1 MFLFQSIGAA
11 VLTIYIYKDD
21 SVTEWHCGFVVL
33 PEQPTMTS
41 RVGPLCCCLALLASA
56 GVMSAASAKAPQE
69 VPFTE
74 HQRSHWAFQPVASPD
89 IPNEGQENPI
99 DAFVAAG
106 MREKGLAFAPSADKV
121 TLIRRAKFGLH
132 GLPPTPEEVQ
142 AFLDDNSPDAFARVV
157 DRLLAS
163 PRYGETW
170 ARHWLDLARFAESEG
185 FKADET
191 RPNAWRF
198 RDYVI
203 DSLNADKPYDRFV
216 QEQIAGD
223 ELWPE
228 SPEARIAT
236 GFNRNYPD
244 ESNAAILV
252 QRRQEILLD
261 VTDTVGGVFMGL
273 TYACAKCHD
282 HKFDPILQSD
292 YYRLQAF
299 FTNFTTDDEIHL
311 LSEEERAE
319 HARRQAE
326 WEKATAGI
334 RAAMDELLDT
344 KRADAFQTQ
353 VNRRA
358 PSTQAAFSKPVSE
371 RTMYER
377 LLFQQHMW
385 QMRYHNDQRLAGS
398 LKDGAKARYKELQ
411 ARLEEF
417 DHLKPP
423 ELPVGSGI
431 RELGTDAPKT
441 HVLSFANYAA
451 PREEVQPGFLT
462 LLDPGPAAYAP
473 ALDGRSSGRRT
484 ALAKWLTAP
493 ENPLP
498 SRVMVNRLWHYH
510 FGQGIVRTPSDFG
523 LMGER
528 PTHPELLDWLAG
540 EFVREGWSLK
550 RMHRAIMTSRTY
562 QQSSDFRADGDEAD
576 PLNRLVWRFP
586 PQRLSGEVI
595 RDSMLAVSDRLNRQM
610 GGPSVYPALP
620 KGAGEPRGGWG
631 SHELAAEQDRRSVY
645 VFVRR
650 NDRYPMLEALDMP
663 DTHESCARRS
673 TTTTAPQAL
682 ALLNSEHTLSWAS
695 GLAGRIIDEAGADR
709 DRQIQA
715 GFRLAYSRVPD
726 AWEKDTVLTFLET
739 QRSIITDRV
748 DAGEELLLPDSSRV
762 EEMSPAEA
770 AAVVDFSHMLLNS
783 NEFVYRN

>member
-1 MFLFQSIGAA
+1 
-11 VLTIYIYKDD
+11 
-21 SVTEWHCGFVVL
+21 
-33 PEQPTMTS
+33 MTS
-41 RVGPLCCCLALLASA
+41 RVGPLRCCLALLASA
-56 GVMSAASAKAPQE
+56 AVMSAASAKAPQGL
-69 VPFTE
+69 PFTE
-74 HQRSHWAFQPVASPD
+74 HQRSHWAFQPVSSPD
-89 IPNEGQENPI
+89 IPNAGQGNPI

-106 MREKGLAFAPSADKV
+106 LRDKGLAFAPPADKV
-121 TLIRRAKFGLH
+121 TLIRRATFGLH
-132 GLPPTPEEVQ
+132 GMPPTPEEVQ
-142 AFLDDNSPDAFARVV
+142 AFLDDDSPDAFAKVV
-157 DRLLAS
+157 DRLLSS

-203 DSLNADKPYDRFV
+203 DSLNADKPYDRFI

-244 ESNAAILV
+244 ESNAAILM

-261 VTDTVGGVFMGL
+261 ITDTVGGVFMGL
-273 TYACAKCHD
+273 TYGCAKCHD

-299 FTNFTTDDEIHL
+299 FTNVTTDDEIHL
-311 LSEEERAE
+311 FSEEERAE
-319 HARRQAE
+319 HARRRAE
-326 WEKATAGI
+326 WEKATADI
-334 RAAMDELLDT
+334 RAEMDALLDK
-344 KRADAFQTQ
+344 KRAEAFQTQ

-358 PSTQAAFSKPVSE
+358 PPTQAAFNKPVSE
-371 RTMYER
+371 RSMYEH

-385 QMRYHNDQRLAGS
+385 QMRYHNDQRLSNS
-398 LKDGAKARYKELQ
+398 LKAEAKARYRELEAQ
-411 ARLEEF
+411 LADF

-423 ELPVGSGI
+423 ELPVGVGI
-431 RELGTDAPKT
+431 RELGPNAPKT
-441 HVLSFANYAA
+441 HVLAFANYAA

-462 LLDPGPAAYAP
+462 LLNPGPAAYAP

-484 ALAKWLTAP
+484 ALANWLTDP

-498 SRVMVNRLWHYH
+498 ARVMVNRLWHYH

-540 EFVREGWSLK
+540 EFVSEGWSLK
-550 RMHRAIMTSRTY
+550 QVHRAIMTSKTY
-562 QQSSDFRADGDEAD
+562 RQSSDFRLDGNESD
-576 PLNRLVWRFP
+576 PLNRLLWRFP

-595 RDSMLAVSDRLNRQM
+595 RDSMLAVSDRLNGQM
-610 GGPSVYPALP
+610 GGPSVYPVLP
-620 KGAGEPRGGWG
+620 KGASEPRGGWG
-631 SHELAAEQDRRSVY
+631 SHEQSAEQDRRSVY

-650 NDRYPMLEALDMP
+650 NARYPMLEALDMP

-682 ALLNSEHTLSWAS
+682 ALLNSEHTLGWAS

-709 DRQIQA
+709 DGQIQA
-715 GFRLAYSRVPD
+715 GFRLAYSRAPD

-739 QRSIITDRV
+739 QRRIIADRAE
-748 DAGEELLLPDSSRV
+748 AGQKLLLPDSFRV
-762 EEMSPAEA
+762 QEMSPAEA

>member
-1 MFLFQSIGAA
+1 
-11 VLTIYIYKDD
+11 
-21 SVTEWHCGFVVL
+21 
-33 PEQPTMTS
+33 
-41 RVGPLCCCLALLASA
+41 
-56 GVMSAASAKAPQE
+56 MSAAAAKAPPE
-69 VPFTE
+69 LPFTE
-74 HQRSHWAFQPVASPD
+74 HQRSHWAFQPVASPE
-89 IPNEGQENPI
+89 IPNEGQENPV
-99 DAFVAAG
+99 DAFVAAR
-106 MREKGLAFAPSADKV
+106 MREKGIALAPSADKV
-121 TLIRRAKFGLH
+121 ALIRRATFGLH
-132 GLPPTPEEVQ
+132 GLPPTPEEVR
-142 AFLDDNSPDAFARVV
+142 AFLDDDSPDAFAKVV

-170 ARHWLDLARFAESEG
+170 ARHWLDLARYAESEG
-185 FKADET
+185 FKSDET

-203 DSLNADKPYDRFV
+203 DSLNSDKPYDRFV

-236 GFNRNYPD
+236 GFNRHYPD

-261 VTDTVGGVFMGL
+261 ITDTVGGVFMGL
-273 TYACAKCHD
+273 TYGCAKCHD
-282 HKFDPILQSD
+282 HKFDPILQAD

-299 FTNFTTDDEIHL
+299 FTNFATDDKIHL
-311 LSEEERAE
+311 LGEQERAE
-319 HARRQAE
+319 NSRRQAE
-326 WEKATAGI
+326 WEEATAEI
-334 RAAMDELLDT
+334 RAAMDVLLDE
-344 KRADAFQTQ
+344 KRAEAFETQ

-358 PSTQAAFSKPVSE
+358 PETQSAFNKPASE

-385 QMRYHNDQRLAGS
+385 QMRYHNDEKLAGS
-398 LKDGAKARYKELQ
+398 LEKEAKARYKELEAQ
-411 ARLEEF
+411 LAEF
-417 DHLKPP
+417 DHLKPT
-423 ELPVGSGI
+423 ELPVGIGI
-431 RELGTDAPKT
+431 REFGPHAPKT
-441 HVLSFANYAA
+441 HILSFANYAA
-451 PREEVQPGFLT
+451 PRDEVQPGFLT

-498 SRVMVNRLWHYH
+498 ARVMVNRLWHYH

-528 PTHPELLDWLAG
+528 PTHPGLLDWLAG

-550 RMHRAIMTSRTY
+550 RVHRMIMASKTY
-562 QQSSDFRADGDEAD
+562 QQSSDFRAEGAEAD
-576 PLNRLVWRFP
+576 SLNRLLWRFP
-586 PQRLSGEVI
+586 PQRLNGEVI
-595 RDSMLAVSDRLNRQM
+595 RDSMLAVSDRLNRQV
-610 GGPSVYPALP
+610 GGASVYPVLP
-620 KGAGEPRGGWG
+620 RGAGEPRGGWG
-631 SHELAAEQDRRSVY
+631 SHERPGEQDRRSVY
-645 VFVRR
+645 VFVSR
-650 NDRYPMLEALDMP
+650 NSRYPMLESLDMP

-682 ALLNSEHTLSWAS
+682 ALLNSEHTLGWAS

-709 DRQIQA
+709 DRQIGT

-739 QRSIITDRV
+739 QRRIIEERAS
-748 DAGEELLLPDSSRV
+748 AGEELLLPDSLRV
-762 EEMSPAEA
+762 DEMSPAEA

-783 NEFVYRN
+783 SEFVYQN